1 MMVYIANASDALK
14 PQLLLFRKSNTYN
27 KGFLEEFQ
35 VSTFDFTEKHAYTH
49 IMN

>member
-14 PQLLLFRKSNTYN
+14 PQLLLFRKSNTYD

-35 VSTFDFTEKHAYTH
+35 VSIFTENHAYTH

>member
-1 MMVYIANASDALK
+1 MQAMPLS
-14 PQLLLFRKSNTYN
+14 PSLLFRKSNTYD

-35 VSTFDFTEKHAYTH
+35 VSTFDFTENHAYTH